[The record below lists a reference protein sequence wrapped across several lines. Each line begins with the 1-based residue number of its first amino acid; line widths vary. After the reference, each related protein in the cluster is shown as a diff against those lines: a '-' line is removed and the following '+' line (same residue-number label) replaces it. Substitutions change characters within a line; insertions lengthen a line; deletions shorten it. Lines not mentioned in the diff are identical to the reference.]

1 MNFVSQY
8 TILINEKQGTWI
20 ILLLASTIEKNK
32 IMNNLGNKKRVAFAT
47 RFLLAPPTGLEPV
60 TS

>member
-47 RFLLAPPTGLEPV
+47 RFLLAPPTYE
-60 TS
+60 